1 MCCLFGFYNY
11 SGNAIKNISNLTNS
25 LAGQA
30 IVRGKDASGI
40 AYNDKNRLIIHKES
54 RSADK
59 IDFKH
64 PDDVISVL
72 CHTRHSTQGSH
83 KKNYNNHPFLGSC
96 KNLRFALIHNGV
108 LVNDDKLQR
117 EFKLPKTKVET
128 DSYVAVQLL
137 EMKKYLNADTIKFMS
152 ENVRGS
158 YSFSILDSDNTL
170 WLIKGDSPLS
180 ILCFPKYQLYVYA
193 STDEILYKALVDTSL
208 LKEIK
213 KGDFDEVPITEGD
226 ILSITTDGTLAYD
239 KFDYNDY
246 SSYGYC
252 RWWDYGTKRESK
264 KDNTYLEDLK
274 MVATYNGISPDEI
287 DELLNYGLSLEEI
300 EDYIYCME

>member
-11 SGNAIKNISNLTNS
+11 SGKPIKNISSLTNS

-83 KKNYNNHPFLGSC
+83 KKNYNNHPFSGSC
-96 KNLRFALIHNGV
+96 KNARFALAHNGV
-108 LVNDDKLQR
+108 LVNDDKLQW
-117 EFKLPKTKVET
+117 EYKLPKTKVET

-137 EMKKYLNADTIKFMS
+137 EMKKYLNTDTVKFMS

-158 YSFSILDSDNTL
+158 YSFSILDSDNML

-180 ILCFPKYQLYVYA
+180 IIHFPKYKLYVYA
-193 STDEILYKALVDTSL
+193 STDKILYKAVVDTSL

-213 KGDFDEVPITEGD
+213 KGDFDEVPINGGD
-226 ILSITTDGTLAYD
+226 ILSIQTDGTLSYD
-239 KFDYNDY
+239 KFEYNDY

-252 RWWDYGTKRESK
+252 HWRDYGTK
-264 KDNTYLEDLK
+264 KDNTYLDDLK
-274 MVATYNGISPDEI
+274 MVATYNGISPMKLMN
-287 DELLNYGLSLEEI
+287 LLTT
-300 EDYIYCME
+300 DYHLKR